1 MDVTLAKFPAFAV
14 NTLTAVVTF
23 ANTLQAS
30 QKTNSIL
37 AKFAFALHALAKKTA
52 HNGGKGKIF
61 KMKRNVIICVILA
74 IASCALAYLTR
85 GSHL

>member
-1 MDVTLAKFPAFAV
+1 MIVTHAKFCVFAV
-14 NTLTAVVTF
+14 NILTAVVTL

-37 AKFAFALHALAKKTA
+37 AKFVFALHALAKKTDR
-52 HNGGKGKIF
+52 NGDKGKIF

-74 IASCALAYLTR
+74 MVGCALA
-85 GSHL
+85 